1 MQQTDE
7 QTPKE
12 LSFLQIVQ
20 NILAAGLGVQSRV
33 ERQRAFSS
41 KSPMPF
47 IVGGIVFTSLFAG
60 TLFVVVALVTR

>member
-1 MQQTDE
+1 MQATDD

-20 NILAAGLGVQSRV
+20 NILAAGLGVQSRT

-60 TLFVVVALVTR
+60 VLFTIVTLVTR

>member
-1 MQQTDE
+1 MPHSEE
-7 QTPKE
+7 QAPKE

-60 TLFVVVALVTR
+60 VLFTIVALVTR